1 MRKRNKE
8 VYFGS
13 VVKPEKENRLVL
25 SDCNPLVNDKFKTLD
40 AWKNSIGNIG
50 ENNSIVQYNNY
61 LLNRLSYAECGNIS
75 TDPIINK
82 AINTITNEIFSN
94 GGVLKITD
102 DRIEQE
108 VKDNLLQQVNSYFI
122 DNDIVKILREA
133 TIKALQFGG
142 AYIYIHTTDIDLHQ
156 PLYINDDTAN
166 KERLLGFKVLEAWQ
180 VTPIKVNN
188 VNPLNDN
195 YMNPELLYVIGGA
208 SSGVHHTRLIPIV
221 FFDIPFLIKPLFN
234 YLGLSLT
241 QLMKD
246 YVSNAD
252 IIRQS
257 LGDLFIR
264 FRSFL
269 IKTNAHNI
277 GDAQYKA
284 RVKFIAENMNN
295 NGILLLSNNEELQQL
310 ITPITGLDNIQSQ
323 AYELM
328 VATSGI
334 PATKLLG
341 ISPRGFNA
349 TGEHDL
355 KNYYDNIKSYQSN
368 IFKNIFESVYQ
379 IILCFKFN
387 IHIKSLEY
395 AFNPLGQS
403 TDKEYAEIRNL
414 NADYLVKLKQNDI
427 ISDDEA
433 LRALKNSD
441 FDFSNINLDTS
452 KDDFSFESENSDFNF
467 DDEINSIINNIEN
480 GGKIK

>member
-1 MRKRNKE
+1 MRKRNKNMQ
-8 VYFGS
+8 FGC
-13 VVKPEKENRLVL
+13 VVNIEKENRLIL
-25 SDCNPLVNDKFKTLD
+25 SDCNPLTNDKFHTLD

-61 LLNRLSYAECGNIS
+61 LLNRLSYAECGNIA
-75 TDPIINK
+75 TDPIVNK
-82 AINTITNEIFSN
+82 AINTITNEIFAN
-94 GGVLKITD
+94 GGILEIVD
-102 DRIEQE
+102 DTLEQDF
-108 VKDNLLQQVNSYFI
+108 KDDLLSKVNDYFG
-122 DNDIVKILREA
+122 DKDIAKTIREA

-142 AYIYIHTTDIDLHQ
+142 AYIYIDTNDTDKSI
-156 PLYINDDTAN
+156 PLNINNDTIST
-166 KERLLGFKVLEAWQ
+166 ERLIGFKVLEPWQ

-188 VNPLNDN
+188 TNPLDSD
-195 YMNPELLYVIGGA
+195 YMNPSVLYVIGGDT
-208 SSGVHHTRLIPIV
+208 SGVHSSRLIPIV
-221 FFDIPFLIKPLFN
+221 FFDVPYLIKPLFN
-234 YLGLSLT
+234 YLGISLT

-277 GDAQYKA
+277 GDTQYKA

-355 KNYYDNIKSYQSN
+355 KNYYDNIKSYQNN
-368 IFKNIFESVYQ
+368 IFKTIFEAIYQ
-379 IILCFKFN
+379 TILCFKFGFYT
-387 IHIKSLEY
+387 KSLQY
-395 AFNPLGQS
+395 SFNPLGQS

-433 LRALKNSD
+433 LRALKHSD
-441 FDFSNINLDTS
+441 FDFSNINLDT
-452 KDDFSFESENSDFNF
+452 KDKDLEFDFDSEMDN
-467 DDEINSIINNIEN
+467 IINNIEN
-480 GGKIK
+480 GGNSNE